1 MAKKN
6 KKDKEAKKARAE
18 LKNQKN
24 QKKQEKKFQKNKNKS
39 LNGEEDDESDQ
50 DLDEILSSFSK
61 KQIELEHVDIT
72 SVEKPSCRTHPLM
85 FANPQH
91 NKHELFIFGGEF
103 TDPETK
109 LTHFYNDLYSY
120 SIKNNSWKKYVSQNA
135 PLPRSS
141 AAVAVHPSGIA
152 LLHGGEF
159 SSPKQSKFYH
169 YSDTWLF
176 DCVERKFT
184 KLEFGGRDSSPSA
197 RSGHRIIAWKNHFI
211 LFGGFR
217 DLGNGQTSYLNDLW
231 YFDISTYKWT
241 KLETNSKPDARSGHC
256 FIPTDNSA
264 ILMGGYCKIIA
275 KNNKN
280 LMKGKILNDA
290 WKLNLTPDP
299 KKWQWEKL
307 KNFKNQP
314 SPRVGYS
321 FNLWKQNK
329 SVAFGGVYDLQETEE
344 SLESLFYNDLY
355 MFHLELNKWSKLRIK
370 PQRQTNSKNSPATSK
385 RKSNKDQEKELQ
397 DLLNSILAKSNLND
411 DDDDNDD
418 NSTTGPNSIDDDED
432 NEDDSDLDNQED
444 ITISNQLP
452 HPRFNAATCVVG
464 DSLFIYSGVWELGEK
479 DYPINSF
486 YSIDLN
492 KLDGVKVY
500 WEDLSAIEEAK
511 RLGDRD
517 SDEDE
522 FEYEDDEEDEDDG
535 EEEQD
540 AGPLEGDEDEESE
553 SDDDK
558 QAQME
563 IPDERSWLP
572 HPKPFETLR
581 AFYLREGANFLTWS
595 ISNNRN
601 LKGKQLKTKS
611 FELCEDR
618 WWERRDQVTLE
629 EERLEDTGGIIERDT
644 TTKPSK
650 RR

>member
-1 MAKKN
+1 
-6 KKDKEAKKARAE
+6 
-18 LKNQKN
+18 
-24 QKKQEKKFQKNKNKS
+24 
-39 LNGEEDDESDQ
+39 
-50 DLDEILSSFSK
+50 
-61 KQIELEHVDIT
+61 
-72 SVEKPSCRTHPLM
+72 
-85 FANPQH
+85 
-91 NKHELFIFGGEF
+91 
-103 TDPETK
+103 
-109 LTHFYNDLYSY
+109 
-120 SIKNNSWKKYVSQNA
+120 
-135 PLPRSS
+135 
-141 AAVAVHPSGIA
+141 
-152 LLHGGEF
+152 
-159 SSPKQSKFYH
+159 
-169 YSDTWLF
+169 
-176 DCVERKFT
+176 
-184 KLEFGGRDSSPSA
+184 
-197 RSGHRIIAWKNHFI
+197 
-211 LFGGFR
+211 
-217 DLGNGQTSYLNDLW
+217 
-231 YFDISTYKWT
+231 
-241 KLETNSKPDARSGHC
+241 
-256 FIPTDNSA
+256 
-264 ILMGGYCKIIA
+264 
-275 KNNKN
+275 
-280 LMKGKILNDA
+280 
-290 WKLNLTPDP
+290 
-299 KKWQWEKL
+299 
-307 KNFKNQP
+307 
-314 SPRVGYS
+314 
-321 FNLWKQNK
+321 
-329 SVAFGGVYDLQETEE
+329 
-344 SLESLFYNDLY
+344 

-370 PQRQTNSKNSPATSK
+370 SQRQTSNRNSPATSK

-411 DDDDNDD
+411 DDDENDD
-418 NSTTGPNSIDDDED
+418 YTATGSNSIDGDED
-432 NEDDSDLDNQED
+432 EEDDSDLDNQED

-500 WEDLSAIEEAK
+500 WEELSAIEEAK

-517 SDEDE
+517 SDEEE
-522 FEYEDDEEDEDDG
+522 FEYEDEEDDEDQS

-540 AGPLEGDEDEESE
+540 AGLLESDEDEES
-553 SDDDK
+553 DDEDDG

-629 EERLEDTGGIIERDT
+629 EERLEDTGGIIERDV

>member
-1 MAKKN
+1 
-6 KKDKEAKKARAE
+6 
-18 LKNQKN
+18 
-24 QKKQEKKFQKNKNKS
+24 
-39 LNGEEDDESDQ
+39 
-50 DLDEILSSFSK
+50 
-61 KQIELEHVDIT
+61 
-72 SVEKPSCRTHPLM
+72 M

-197 RSGHRIIAWKNHFI
+197 RSGHRIIAWKNYFI

-231 YFDISTYKWT
+231 CFDISTYKWT

-344 SLESLFYNDLY
+344 SLESVFYNDLY

-385 RKSNKDQEKELQ
+385 E
-397 DLLNSILAKSNLND
+397 NLIKIKKRNC
-411 DDDDNDD
+411 
-418 NSTTGPNSIDDDED
+418 
-432 NEDDSDLDNQED
+432 
-444 ITISNQLP
+444 
-452 HPRFNAATCVVG
+452 R
-464 DSLFIYSGVWELGEK
+464 IY
-479 DYPINSF
+479 
-486 YSIDLN
+486 
-492 KLDGVKVY
+492 
-500 WEDLSAIEEAK
+500 
-511 RLGDRD
+511 
-517 SDEDE
+517 
-522 FEYEDDEEDEDDG
+522 
-535 EEEQD
+535 
-540 AGPLEGDEDEESE
+540 
-553 SDDDK
+553 
-558 QAQME
+558 
-563 IPDERSWLP
+563 
-572 HPKPFETLR
+572 
-581 AFYLREGANFLTWS
+581 
-595 ISNNRN
+595 
-601 LKGKQLKTKS
+601 
-611 FELCEDR
+611 
-618 WWERRDQVTLE
+618 
-629 EERLEDTGGIIERDT
+629 
-644 TTKPSK
+644 
-650 RR
+650 